1 MEEKDKYIDWLE
13 NICLAVLSSGKKI
26 SKEKIIKKIKE
37 KGINI
42 EDNFMDYL
50 IEKLDIKQ
58 KGGDIIRKLP
68 LLKTYHIGRR

>member
-13 NICLAVLSSGKKI
+13 NICLAVLSSDKKI

-50 IEKLDIKQ
+50 IEKLDIK
-58 KGGDIIRKLP
+58 RVVSESP
-68 LLKTYHIGRR
+68 

>member
-42 EDNFMDYL
+42 EDNFMDYFWT
-50 IEKLDIKQ
+50 
-58 KGGDIIRKLP
+58 P
-68 LLKTYHIGRR
+68 P

>member
-50 IEKLDIKQ
+50 IEKLDIK
-58 KGGDIIRKLP
+58 RVVSE
-68 LLKTYHIGRR
+68 TH